1 MSTIHKGDIV
11 ARKSYN
17 ADMMFK
23 VIETLEGEED
33 GISYSI
39 AMLKGIE
46 SRLIASAPFSDL
58 IKLDQEEVE
67 RRRENMINE
76 SKSRLRHIYRQRIT
90 RNTSVGWRGPN
101 QQPYTFQEFPGTVL
115 HLDGDPDYMQE
126 CVNYYNQMKIPVIA
140 QFVEEKEQPRVV
152 RRLLEEYHPDILIL
166 TGHDG
171 LIVSKKNK
179 HEVGSYYHTKYF
191 VEAVK
196 EARRYDINKD
206 SLVIFAG
213 ACQSHYERILEA
225 GANFAS
231 APERVFIHCFDP
243 VLIAEKVAYTP
254 INEIVKIDDL
264 IINTITGIKG
274 VGGIETRGKFRL
286 GLPRLNTRG

>member
-1 MSTIHKGDIV
+1 MSIIKKGDIV

-23 VIETLEGEED
+23 VVETLEGEED

-46 SRLIASAPFSDL
+46 NRLIASAPFSDL
-58 IKLDQEEVE
+58 IRLDEAEVQK
-67 RRRENMINE
+67 RREEMLNDN
-76 SKSRLRHIYRQRIT
+76 KSRLRQIYRQRIT
-90 RNTSVGWRGPN
+90 RNTNPGWRGPN
-101 QQPYTFQEFPGTVL
+101 QQSYPFQEFPGLVL

-126 CVNYYNQMKIPVIA
+126 CISYYNQMKIPVVA
-140 QFVEEKEQPRVV
+140 KFVEEKEQPKVV
-152 RRLLEEYHPDILIL
+152 RRMLEEYHPDILVV

-179 HEVGSYYHTKYF
+179 HDVGSYYHTKYF
-191 VEAVK
+191 VESVK
-196 EARRYDINKD
+196 EARRYNPNKD
-206 SLVIFAG
+206 DLVIFAG

-254 INEIVKIDDL
+254 INEIVRIDDV
-264 IINTITGIKG
+264 IVNTITGIKG
-274 VGGIETRGKFRL
+274 IGGIETRGKFRL
-286 GLPRLNTRG
+286 GLPRTNSRN